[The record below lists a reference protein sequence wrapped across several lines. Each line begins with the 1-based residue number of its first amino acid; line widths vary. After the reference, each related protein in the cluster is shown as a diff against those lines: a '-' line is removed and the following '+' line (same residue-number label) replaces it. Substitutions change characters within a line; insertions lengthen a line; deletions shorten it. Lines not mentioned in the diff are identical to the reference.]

1 VPPSGRPP
9 AGHVLLGEFGR
20 AHGLAGE
27 VRLKSYT
34 EDPLAIGRYGPLA
47 GSDGRAFRLT
57 SLRQAAGDQ
66 PDLLVVRV
74 EGVASREAAEA
85 LNRIRLHVARER
97 LGETADED
105 EFFLADLV
113 GLAVDGP
120 TGPLGTV
127 VGVPN
132 YGGGE
137 LLEIA
142 PLGGGRTTLLPFTRQ
157 FVPEID
163 IPAGRIRVEPPEVPE
178 GEAEGEDGPESSAG

>member
-1 VPPSGRPP
+1 M
-9 AGHVLLGEFGR
+9 LLGEFGR

-34 EDPLAIGRYGPLA
+34 EDPLAIRRYGPLDTD
-47 GSDGRAFRLT
+47 DGRRFVLT
-57 SLRQAAGDQ
+57 GARQAAGDQ

-85 LNRIRLHVARER
+85 LNRLRLHVGREK
-97 LGETADED
+97 LGATEDD

-113 GLAVDGP
+113 GLRVDGP
-120 TGPLGTV
+120 EGPIGHV
-127 VGVPN
+127 VAVPN
-132 YGGGE
+132 FGGGE

-142 PLGGGRTTLLPFTRQ
+142 RGPGGRSVLLPFTKA

-163 IPAGRIRVEPPEVPE
+163 IAAGRVVIAPPPDLFEE
-178 GEAEGEDGPESSAG
+178 TSR